1 MDFMTQFLDSV
12 GASAPG
18 DMTTVLLALL
28 LAFVLGN
35 VIAWTYMLTHSGL
48 SYSKSFVQSL
58 VVLPMILAIVIV
70 VLARANSILIAFGLM
85 GAVAIVRFRNVL
97 KDTRDTAFLLL
108 ALVTGLAVGAT
119 AYEMAIVGTA
129 AVCLALGVLH
139 VTSYGS
145 RHRFDVILNF
155 HLLGGREGLTSI
167 DSVFHRHCRSTVLAS
182 QRIHEATGAGDFS
195 YRLLMRDPGRSDEFV
210 RDLSSSEGVSRISI
224 IQRDDESEV

>member
-1 MDFMTQFLDSV
+1 MDFLTQFLDRM

-18 DMTTVLLALL
+18 DVATVLLALL

-35 VIAWTYMLTHSGL
+35 VIAWTYMHTHSGL
-48 SYSKSFVQSL
+48 SYSRSFVQSL

-70 VLARANSILIAFGLM
+70 VLARANSLLIAFGLM

-119 AYEMAIVGTA
+119 GYEMAIIGTV
-129 AVCLALGVLH
+129 AVCLVLVVLH

-155 HLLGGREGLTSI
+155 HLLGGRDGLGGL
-167 DSVFHRHCRSTVLAS
+167 DPVFHRHCRSSVLAS

-195 YRLLMRDPGRSDEFV
+195 YRLLLRDPARSDEFV
-210 RDLSSSEGVSRISI
+210 RELGSAEGVSRISI